1 MCAHDHERYLAAGR
15 LPCLLVIVEVT
26 RVTPRSWSHGPD
38 RAAGPRSVSRCR
50 DHECDR
56 RGHREPLREV
66 AATDPLPPM
75 RRTYR
80 RDELRRGL
88 APQTQPMLTRQ
99 LRELDADGVS

>member
-1 MCAHDHERYLAAGR
+1 
-15 LPCLLVIVEVT
+15 
-26 RVTPRSWSHGPD
+26 
-38 RAAGPRSVSRCR
+38 
-50 DHECDR
+50 
-56 RGHREPLREV
+56 
-66 AATDPLPPM
+66 M